1 MRNIK
6 LNTNRLT
13 INQWKKIITIC
24 VAAVIVICIAIT
36 ILSVHSY
43 TKYKKLVNDDGQ
55 SVNTENN
62 DNTINPQIA
71 NLNRFLN
78 NAKPNESFDYQK
90 AYPDLYVENDFNFIK
105 SEDNVIYLT
114 FDDGPNVDNTPRV
127 LDTLKQ
133 YDVKATFFVTYKE
146 GQEAESLYKR
156 IVEEGHTIA
165 VHTASHNYNVI
176 YSSIDAYLEDFQK
189 VSSKIESVTGVK
201 PEIFRFPGGSI
212 NSYNIELYQELIA
225 EMLRR
230 GYVYYDWHVSSGDAS
245 VRSPS
250 AEKITNNVLNG
261 ATSKEAIVLMHD
273 GPGHSATAD
282 ALPGIIEGLKSKG
295 YRFAALNNSVTPSCF
310 GY

>member
-1 MRNIK
+1 M
-6 LNTNRLT
+6 
-13 INQWKKIITIC
+13 
-24 VAAVIVICIAIT
+24 
-36 ILSVHSY
+36 
-43 TKYKKLVNDDGQ
+43 
-55 SVNTENN
+55 
-62 DNTINPQIA
+62 
-71 NLNRFLN
+71 
-78 NAKPNESFDYQK
+78 
-90 AYPDLYVENDFNFIK
+90 
-105 SEDNVIYLT
+105 IYLT

-146 GQEAESLYKR
+146 GQEADSLYKR

-201 PEIFRFPGGSI
+201 PGIFRFPGGSI

-261 ATSKEAIVLMHD
+261 AKSKEAIVLMHD

-295 YRFAALNNSVTPSCF
+295 YRFAALDNSVTPSCF